1 NPELRKEVNKFNSET
16 NYKYAP
22 KKERQESRVQSEERS
37 EKEKSEP
44 IKEPNQEFKEFSENS
59 MGKCAVESDNNPF
72 SRDAVSGLKSE
83 MHNDDDNE
91 ELEDDQFKETVAPI
105 TPEKKTKLKKS
116 SAKPEILKK

>member
-1 NPELRKEVNKFNSET
+1 
-16 NYKYAP
+16 
-22 KKERQESRVQSEERS
+22 
-37 EKEKSEP
+37 
-44 IKEPNQEFKEFSENS
+44 